1 MQLCNPQIRV
11 RRDLVMDTTRH
22 SFSSVFHVE
31 VVFYVSSNILHTFT
45 KDVIQVISHP
55 QPGTERIKIFRLLG
69 ECFLFEVDNDI
80 SGRCKENIPDKTAAH
95 FRKPPEKEQLEIGR
109 VKTSQ
114 SDQFLP

>member
-1 MQLCNPQIRV
+1 
-11 RRDLVMDTTRH
+11 MDTTRH
-22 SFSSVFHVE
+22 SISSVFHVE

-80 SGRCKENIPDKTAAH
+80 SGRCKENIPDKTIAH
-95 FRKPPEKEQLEIGR
+95 FRKPPKKEQLEIGR

-114 SDQFLP
+114 SDKFLP